1 VTWQDYY
8 DVLEILMFAVV
19 FMAIGAGIVEL
30 VGVDRLLRWLRLPPI
45 GDDK

>member
-1 VTWQDYY
+1 MTVEDYI
-8 DVLEILMFAVV
+8 DVLEIFVFAMF
-19 FMAIGAGIVEL
+19 FMSIGAGIVEL